1 MSSPSFLPEDARL
14 ANALR
19 SLPVPTPSASFDDR
33 VLAALRVP
41 VPWWKRLSWRSVR
54 QTAQP
59 LFLSASCSLA
69 VTLLALHLT
78 LSSPVSAP
86 SPPAPAA
93 VSSLAAAPP
102 APLPS
107 VDALLDRPNL
117 CAGSLAAWNSPLTPS
132 DGGTGEGQEKAPQKP
147 EPRRRAEVY
156 RRPTL
161 VA

>member
-1 MSSPSFLPEDARL
+1 MSNPSFPPEDARL

-19 SLPVPTPSASFDDR
+19 SLPVPAPSADFDDR

-78 LSSPVSAP
+78 LSSPVSTP

-93 VSSLAAAPP
+93 VSNLAAAPP

-117 CAGSLAAWNSPLTPS
+117 CAGSLAAWNSPPAVDTESAGPEKTPL
-132 DGGTGEGQEKAPQKP
+132 KP

-156 RRPTL
+156 QRPTL